1 MPMESKIHVSKDGAS
16 GCWNRKLV
24 FPTKLVF
31 PFSWLKFCDIGIYG
45 AFTLY
50 VVISIAVVLSY

>member
-16 GCWNRKLV
+16 GCWNR
-24 FPTKLVF
+24 KLVF